1 MTSQLDIE
9 ITSREP
15 LRGVARRF
23 GFGLPWLATPDGD
36 RWLIEVA
43 RGHSLGPGGRG
54 AFEVV
59 TSGDWPGFVRAVTL
73 RINREPSGPSEP
85 LHPRHPRSPR

>member
-1 MTSQLDIE
+1 MTSPLDIE

-23 GFGLPWLATPDGD
+23 GFELPWSATPDGD

-43 RGHSLGPGGRG
+43 RGHSLGPDGQG

-59 TSGDWPGFVRAVTL
+59 TADDWQGLVSAVH
-73 RINREPSGPSEP
+73 REIDSQGRGWTEQ
-85 LHPRHPRSPR
+85 